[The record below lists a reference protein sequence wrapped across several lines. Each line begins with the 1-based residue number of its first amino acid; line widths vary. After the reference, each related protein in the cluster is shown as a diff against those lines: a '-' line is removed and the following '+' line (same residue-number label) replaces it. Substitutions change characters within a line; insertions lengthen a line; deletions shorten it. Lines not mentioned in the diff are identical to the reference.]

1 MSDTTRIM
9 DLPENITIQSTGGAA
24 GFSTSYTPIDVH
36 PNPYGHPPPSVP
48 SIPTPSYSQPQ
59 QQQRL
64 PSRDIP
70 SSTQSVQYTQ
80 DEQIQPNYIPSIP
93 VTAKNTAEY
102 MKQFEA
108 ATERKIN
115 AHLQEKQKQTR
126 WDLLVEQGQIPLL
139 VALLFYIFHM
149 PIVNRLMF
157 KNLSFLSIYDIDG
170 NFNTYGLIFKSLC
183 FGGLFYGVSQIV
195 HYFSEI

>member
-9 DLPENITIQSTGGAA
+9 DLPENITIQSTGGTG

-48 SIPTPSYSQPQ
+48 SIPTPSYSPPQ

-115 AHLQEKQKQTR
+115 VHLQEKQKQTR

-149 PIVNRLMF
+149 PIVNRIMF
-157 KNLSFLSIYDIDG
+157 KNLSFLSIYDTDG

-183 FGGLFYGVSQIV
+183 FGGLFYSVSQIV